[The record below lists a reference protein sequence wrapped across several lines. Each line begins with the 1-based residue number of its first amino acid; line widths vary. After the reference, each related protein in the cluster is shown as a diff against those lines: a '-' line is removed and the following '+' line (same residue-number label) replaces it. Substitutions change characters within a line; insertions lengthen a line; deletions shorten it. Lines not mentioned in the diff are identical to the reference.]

1 MFFKVEKKEPDTYSC
16 QVQNQAK
23 VPYGVGSQDR
33 GDHGDS
39 GVLGDGLF
47 LHLSPG
53 FPGVFASWKFMSSAL
68 NICALFSQ
76 CVNTSVKSL
85 FNKKKKQTSFERW
98 LAHRHHLWSFSVD
111 PLLSSFRSRSHQQTQ
126 WSKSGQVPRSP
137 GHNGMIYQR
146 VGERAEAEVLNG
158 MSSLYF

>member
-39 GVLGDGLF
+39 GVLSDGLF

-53 FPGVFASWKFMSSAL
+53 FPGVFAS
-68 NICALFSQ
+68 
-76 CVNTSVKSL
+76 
-85 FNKKKKQTSFERW
+85 
-98 LAHRHHLWSFSVD
+98 
-111 PLLSSFRSRSHQQTQ
+111 
-126 WSKSGQVPRSP
+126 
-137 GHNGMIYQR
+137 
-146 VGERAEAEVLNG
+146 
-158 MSSLYF
+158 